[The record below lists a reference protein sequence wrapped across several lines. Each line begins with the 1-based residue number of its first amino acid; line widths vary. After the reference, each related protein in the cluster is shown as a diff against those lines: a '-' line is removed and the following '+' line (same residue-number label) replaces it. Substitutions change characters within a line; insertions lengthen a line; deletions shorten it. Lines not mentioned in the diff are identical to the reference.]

1 MEEWKWI
8 NGYEGLYKIFRDGTV
23 VSNDRLDRF
32 NRKVGGIIKPQK
44 TGSKRQYLFVPLF
57 KDKKVKQKY
66 VHRLVA
72 EAFLP
77 NPQNKRCVDHINGN
91 TFDNSVNNLRWV
103 THKENMNNPITRQRM
118 LDESYKYVSQSGIDN
133 PFSRKVAM
141 FTLNGEKVGD
151 FDSVGQIE
159 KQFGIRSA
167 SISRVC
173 YGKRAQTHGYVFKFI
188 GEAERK
194 IARCSIERKNK
205 RAVLQ
210 LDLNGNIIAEY
221 PSAMKAGEAICGFPE
236 NITRAVR
243 GIYKTYKGYK
253 WRYK

>member
-159 KQFGIRSA
+159 KQFGIL
-167 SISRVC
+167 
-173 YGKRAQTHGYVFKFI
+173 FNF
-188 GEAERK
+188 
-194 IARCSIERKNK
+194 
-205 RAVLQ
+205 
-210 LDLNGNIIAEY
+210 
-221 PSAMKAGEAICGFPE
+221 
-236 NITRAVR
+236 
-243 GIYKTYKGYK
+243 
-253 WRYK
+253 